1 MNNEHGMMK
10 CLSIKVLGKVQ
21 GVGFRFYTQKTAR
34 ELGVNGF
41 VKNERDG
48 SVYIE
53 ARATDEIMETFLHW
67 VSKGPEW
74 ARVDEMNVQ
83 EIPLKEYEA
92 FSIK

>member
-1 MNNEHGMMK
+1 M
-10 CLSIKVLGKVQ
+10 GKVQ

-53 ARATDEIMETFLHW
+53 AESDPTMMEVFINW
-67 VSKGPEW
+67 VKKGPEW
-74 ARVDEMNVQ
+74 ARVDDVSLQ
-83 EIPLKEYEA
+83 EIPAQGFED
-92 FSIK
+92 FDIR

>member
-1 MNNEHGMMK
+1 MK
-10 CLSIKVLGKVQ
+10 HLSIKVFGKVQ

-34 ELGVNGF
+34 QLGVAGF

-53 ARATDEIMETFLHW
+53 AEAEEDIMETFLQW
-67 VSKGPEW
+67 VRMGPEW
-74 ARVDEMNVQ
+74 ARVDKMNVQ
-83 EIPLKEYEA
+83 DIPSQNYVD

>member
-1 MNNEHGMMK
+1 MRTV
-10 CLSIKVLGKVQ
+10 SIKVIGKVQ

-34 ELGVNGF
+34 NLGVYGF

-53 ARATDEIMETFLHW
+53 AEAPDNIMETFLHW
-67 VSKGPEW
+67 VNTGPEW

-83 EIPLKEYEA
+83 EIPNQNFDG

>member
-1 MNNEHGMMK
+1 MK
-10 CLSIKVLGKVQ
+10 CLTIKVFGKVQ

-34 ELGVNGF
+34 ELGVNGY

-53 ARATDEIMETFLHW
+53 AQASEHIMETFLQW

-74 ARVDEMNVQ
+74 ARVDTLNIQ
-83 EIPLKEYEA
+83 EIPNQQFDD

>member
-1 MNNEHGMMK
+1 MK
-10 CLSIKVLGKVQ
+10 CISAKVYGKVQ

-34 ELGVNGF
+34 EMGVNGF

-53 ARATDEIMETFLHW
+53 AIASADIMEAFLQW
-67 VSKGPEW
+67 VSSGPEW